1 MNMKKPAFW
10 KNKNLFS
17 VLLLPFSFF
26 LQLLIIIRAS
36 LYSKKKFKIPTICVG
51 NIYIGGTGKTPL
63 SLFIFKE
70 LNKYKKNPAIIR
82 KYYKEHEDEYK
93 LAKNKYVS
101 LFLDKKRSIAIKNAE
116 QAGHNF
122 AILDDGFQDPT
133 ISKDLS
139 ILCFNSK
146 QLIGNGMTL
155 PSGPLRESFKS
166 VRNSQ
171 IVVINGEKNERF
183 ENELK
188 KISSETKILYS
199 NYIVENLDQFKD
211 KSFIA
216 FAGIGNPENFFDL
229 LSENKINIKK
239 KISFPDHYTYNRSDI
254 DEMSNEATKENL
266 ELITTEK
273 DYFRIKDMGYNN
285 IKFVKL
291 ELKIE
296 KKEQLIN
303 LILRCK

>member
-1 MNMKKPAFW
+1 MKKPAFW

-93 LAKNKYVS
+93 LAKSKYVS

-166 VRNSQ
+166 VRSSQ

-211 KSFIA
+211 KNFIA